1 MTRENIRM
9 RLTDLYAALPDA
21 ALVGPR
27 DAVITGI
34 ADDSRAVRPGDLF
47 VAVHGER
54 VDGHRFIDAALA
66 RGAAAVLCQA
76 APADTP
82 PVPHIIVP
90 DARAALADVAAAFY
104 GHPSTRLRVVGVTG
118 TDGKTTTC
126 FLLHALL
133 QGTGRPAGL
142 SSTVAVRVGA
152 QDRPP
157 TAGYT
162 TPPAPDVQRL
172 LAEMAAV
179 GCAYAVVEVS
189 SHALMLD
196 RLRGCHV
203 DAAILTTITSD
214 HLDFHG
220 TLEHYRAAKA
230 RLFRGL
236 GAYPKPGQMSVAIL
250 NRDDASY
257 DAISAASAT
266 PTLSYGLRSD
276 AAVRAS
282 SVDVT
287 AEGIRFRAT
296 TPRGDVDVRSPLL
309 GRFNVSNLLAA
320 LAFAVAEEIE
330 LDAAAAAL
338 GAMPGVPG
346 RMRRVDAGQPFAV
359 VVDDAHTPHALA
371 TVLDTLRAL
380 TPGRLIV
387 VFGALGERDR
397 TKRPAMGRVA
407 AARCDLV
414 ILTDDEPRGEDR
426 LSIIAQIAAGARA
439 AGLRDG
445 DTLLLHPDRRAA
457 IHAAVR
463 TARPGDTV
471 LLAGKGHERSITT
484 GTTRLPWDDEAEART
499 ALASL

>member
-1 MTRENIRM
+1 
-9 RLTDLYAALPDA
+9 
-21 ALVGPR
+21 
-27 DAVITGI
+27 
-34 ADDSRAVRPGDLF
+34 
-47 VAVHGER
+47 
-54 VDGHRFIDAALA
+54 
-66 RGAAAVLCQA
+66 
-76 APADTP
+76 
-82 PVPHIIVP
+82 
-90 DARAALADVAAAFY
+90 VAAAFY

-152 QDRPP
+152 QSQPP
-157 TAGYT
+157 TSGYT
-162 TPPAPDVQRL
+162 TPPAHEVQRL
-172 LAEMAAV
+172 LAEMVAA

-189 SHALMLD
+189 SHALMLN

-203 DAAILTTITSD
+203 DAAILTNITSD

-220 TLEHYRAAKA
+220 TLENYRAAKA

-236 GAYPKPGQMSVAIL
+236 GAYPKPGQTSVAIL
-250 NRDDASY
+250 NRDDTSY
-257 DAISAASAT
+257 DALRAVSAA
-266 PTLSYGLRSD
+266 PTLSYGLSP

-282 SVDVT
+282 DV
-287 AEGIRFRAT
+287 AVSAGGIRFRAT
-296 TPRGDVDVRSPLL
+296 TPRGAVDVRSPLI

-320 LAFAVAEEIE
+320 LAFAVAEGID

-346 RMRRVDAGQPFAV
+346 RMRRVEAGQPFAV
-359 VVDDAHTPHALA
+359 VVDYAHTPHALA

-387 VFGALGERDR
+387 VFGAPGERDH

-414 ILTDDEPRGEDR
+414 ILTDDEPRGEER
-426 LSIIAQIAAGARA
+426 LSIIAQIAAGARRRVTRRRHAAAPPRSSCGHQRRGSRGATRRYRA
-439 AGLRDG
+439 AGRQG
-445 DTLLLHPDRRAA
+445 PRTLDHHGNRTPPVGRRGGGARGHC
-457 IHAAVR
+457 ISNQPL
-463 TARPGDTV
+463 TAP
-471 LLAGKGHERSITT
+471 
-484 GTTRLPWDDEAEART
+484 
-499 ALASL
+499 